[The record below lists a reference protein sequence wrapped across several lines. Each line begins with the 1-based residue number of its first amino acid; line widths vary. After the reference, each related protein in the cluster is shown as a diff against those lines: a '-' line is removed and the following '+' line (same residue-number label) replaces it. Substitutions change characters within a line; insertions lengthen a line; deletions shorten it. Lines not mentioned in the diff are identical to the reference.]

1 MVSGT
6 ADRHRRHRD
15 RIGPLGHCV
24 SLFVPGGVGVA
35 ARSITALDTIDD
47 PDEDSQADDDPI
59 DGDELEGPIDDD
71 EPSLGATEHIN
82 QSIAWRAPDGV
93 FFSDSEIGLGW
104 PPNGSRPGHQ
114 GSARPGWTLTSGSVR
129 GGILLPCGP
138 PTC

>member
-1 MVSGT
+1 MSDTPVLTRPKPKG
-6 ADRHRRHRD
+6 RRFHIDPAKRR
-15 RIGPLGHCV
+15 RIE
-24 SLFVPGGVGVA
+24 A
-35 ARSITALDTIDD
+35 AIEAMITALDTIDD